1 MSDVTVIGLGAMG
14 SAIAGALLD
23 AGCDVTVWN
32 RNAARCNAL
41 EARGATRARTPDAA
55 IRSSPATVFSIDDYA
70 ASREVLDQPEV
81 ASAVADRTLV
91 QFSTGTPQDARDA
104 EQWAH
109 ANGAK
114 YLDGAILAYPR
125 EIGASAL
132 VFVSGNATEFEQ
144 HRPVLAN
151 LTDNLRYLGAAIG
164 SAAAL
169 DLAVLSYYIGS
180 HLGLVH
186 GALICESESV
196 EADVL
201 SSVIVDS
208 LPSDV
213 TEVAHLGEALTRNDF
228 SSPGASLGVY
238 SGILDRLLAQARDAG
253 VNAEFAAFADGLV
266 KRGMAAGLGD
276 EEIVSI
282 IKVLRRKH

>member
-1 MSDVTVIGLGAMG
+1 MSDVTVIGMGAMG
-14 SAIAGALLD
+14 SAIAGALLE

-32 RNAARCNAL
+32 RNAARCAAL
-41 EARGATRARTPDAA
+41 VARGATGARTPEAA
-55 IRSSPATVFSIDDYA
+55 IRSSPATIFSIDDYA
-70 ASREVLDQPEV
+70 ATREVLRQPGV
-81 ASAVADRTLV
+81 ASAVANRMLV

-104 EQWAH
+104 EQWAR
-109 ANGAK
+109 ANGAN

-132 VFVSGNATEFEQ
+132 VFVSGNALDFEQ

-151 LTDNLRYLGAAIG
+151 LTDDLRYLGAAIG

-186 GALICESESV
+186 GALICESEHV

-213 TEVAHLGEALTRNDF
+213 TEVAHLGEALARNDF
-228 SSPGASLGVY
+228 SSPGASLAVY
-238 SGILDRLLAQARDAG
+238 SGILDRLLTQARDGG
-253 VNAEFAAFADGLV
+253 VNAEFAEFADNLV

>member
-14 SAIAGALLD
+14 SAIAGALLE
-23 AGCDVTVWN
+23 AGFDVTVWN
-32 RNAARCNAL
+32 RSIARCAAL
-41 EARGATRARTPDAA
+41 EARGATGAQTPEAA
-55 IRSSPATVFSIDDYA
+55 IRSSPATIFSIDDYA
-70 ASREVLDQPEV
+70 ATREVLDQPGV
-81 ASAVADRTLV
+81 SSAVAGRTLV

-104 EQWAH
+104 EGWARV
-109 ANGAK
+109 NGAN

-125 EIGASAL
+125 EIGTSAL
-132 VFVSGNATEFEQ
+132 VFVSGDANVFEQ
-144 HRPVLAN
+144 HRSVLAA
-151 LTDNLRYLGAAIG
+151 LTNDLRYLGAAIG

-186 GALICESESV
+186 GSLICESEQV

-201 SSVIVDS
+201 TAVIIDS

-213 TEVAHLGEALTRNDF
+213 TEIAHLGEALTRNDF
-228 SSPGASLGVY
+228 STPGASLNVY

-253 VNAEFAAFADGLV
+253 VNAEFAEFADNLV